1 MHRVVKIIIVV
12 LTVSCEQLFS
22 QELLLKEYITKPL
35 SINGVT
41 LALTKQLN
49 SVRSSGTKN
58 LNGPVAQVFN
68 ARQFISRDYYVK
80 HLGLF
85 CEKEFQFEKATRIP
99 LRLRLGSLEYCN
111 RLEGKYQ

>member
-1 MHRVVKIIIVV
+1 MHRVFKIIIVL

-22 QELLLKEYITKPL
+22 QELLFKEYITKPL

-49 SVRSSGTKN
+49 TVKTFNTKD
-58 LNGPVAQVFN
+58 LQEPVPQAFN
-68 ARQFISRDYYVK
+68 VKQFISRDYYVK

-85 CEKEFQFEKATRIP
+85 CEKEFQFEKATKIP
-99 LRLRLGSLEYCN
+99 FRFRLGSLEYCN
-111 RLEGKYQ
+111 KMEGK